1 MRNSEN
7 QGEVNGMKQTNV
19 FKKGKMQA
27 PIFDFL
33 TNIPLF
39 EGLKKG
45 EIEYIAKHM
54 SYIELSKDEI
64 LFKEGEEGNYVCF
77 LVEGTLD
84 VIKHSLTGEGVIIT
98 ALHRGRSIGE
108 MSVIDDFP
116 RSATVKARTEAKLL
130 ILTREALD
138 TTLEENPSVGI
149 EILKKISRLLSL
161 NLRKTSSRLA
171 DYMLPLT

>member
-1 MRNSEN
+1 MIT
-7 QGEVNGMKQTNV
+7 MKETKV
-19 FKKGKMQA
+19 FKRGEIQK

-39 EGLKKG
+39 DGLKPG
-45 EIEYIAKHM
+45 EIETIAKHM
-54 SYIELSKDEI
+54 TYIELSKDEI
-64 LFKEGEEGNYVCF
+64 LFKEGEKGNYVCF
-77 LVEGTLD
+77 VVEGTLD
-84 VIKHSLTGEGVIIT
+84 VIKHSLTGESVIIT

-116 RSATVKARTEAKLL
+116 RSATVKARTEAKLV
-130 ILTREALD
+130 ILTGEAFD
-138 TTLEENPSVGI
+138 MTLEENPTVGI
-149 EILKKISRLLSL
+149 KILKRISRLLSL

>member
-1 MRNSEN
+1 MIT
-7 QGEVNGMKQTNV
+7 MKQTKV
-19 FKKGKMQA
+19 FKRGEIQK

-39 EGLKKG
+39 DGLKPG
-45 EIEYIAKHM
+45 EIETIAKPM
-54 SYIELSKDEI
+54 TYIELSKDEI
-64 LFKEGEEGNYVCF
+64 LFREGEKGNYVCF
-77 LVEGTLD
+77 VVEGTLD
-84 VIKHSLTGEGVIIT
+84 VIKHSLTGESVIIT

-116 RSATVKARTEAKLL
+116 RSATVKARTEAKLV
-130 ILTREALD
+130 ILTREAFD
-138 TTLEENPSVGI
+138 TTLEENPTVGI
-149 EILKKISRLLSL
+149 KILKRISRLLSL